1 MKFDVFLPSLLVSPD
16 WFAESVP
23 PRLPAFEALLA
34 RGVLSTTELWP
45 AALFSAHNLAE
56 LGNAQ
61 AIASFAALGDGIET
75 GAQGWMFAEPVHF
88 QADRDALNLF
98 PSSHLDITAS
108 EAALL
113 IEALNTNFADRGL
126 LFLFGTSGNWYVCC
140 RSEELPQTTPI
151 RAAQGGA
158 VFEKLPQS
166 RGKLN
171 WKAIQNEA
179 QMLFHS
185 HAVNDTRE
193 AAGQMTINGLWFW
206 GEGMLPPPPTG
217 LKPSIDAVFGDTP
230 LASGLARW
238 AGARFAPLN
247 TLAIA
252 DTALHTNHNLLV
264 IGALERFQ
272 ERGDISAWCQTARQL
287 EAQIFAPLLTALR
300 DGLIGDIVLTLPR
313 NRDSLVVRVDAKSF
327 RGLTGW
333 WKSLTQRP
341 RSFLASSLA

>member
-16 WFAESVP
+16 WFAESAP
-23 PRLPAFEALLA
+23 PRLPAIEALLA
-34 RGVLSTTELWP
+34 RGVMSTTELWP
-45 AALFSAHNLAE
+45 AALFSADNVAHSGHAR
-56 LGNAQ
+56 

-98 PSSHLDITAS
+98 PSSHLNITAG

-126 LFLFGTSGNWYVCC
+126 LFSFGTSGNWYVCC
-140 RSEELPQTTPI
+140 SVDELPQTTSI
-151 RAAQGGA
+151 RAAQRGTI
-158 VFEKLPQS
+158 FEKLPKS
-166 RGKLN
+166 RGTLN

-206 GEGMLPPPPTG
+206 GEGILPPPPTG

-230 LASGLARW
+230 LAKGLARW
-238 AGARFAPLN
+238 VGAPFASLSE
-247 TLAIA
+247 LAIA
-252 DTALHTNHNLLV
+252 DAVLHANHNLLV
-264 IGALERFQ
+264 ISALERFH
-272 ERGDISAWCQTARQL
+272 ERGDIKESLQIARQL
-287 EAQIFAPLLTALR
+287 EVQIFAPLLAALR
-300 DGLIGDIVLTLPR
+300 DGTIDELVLTLPR

-327 RGLTGW
+327 RGLTSW
-333 WKSLTQRP
+333 WKSMTQRP